1 MARTSF
7 LTLDPKGRTTLPE
20 EVRTALGVEPGDFIL
35 LERTERGTFEL
46 VPATLM
52 PNDQLWFH
60 HPDFQARVAQAERDF
75 AEGRSTRTRTPEE
88 AQALLD
94 SLKQHPDR

>member
-7 LTLDPKGRTTLPE
+7 LTLDQKGRTTLPE
-20 EVRTALGVEPGDFIL
+20 EVRAALGIEPGDLIL

-46 VPATLM
+46 VPATLV
-52 PNDQLWFH
+52 PKDQLWFH
-60 HPDFQARVAQAERDF
+60 HPDMQARVAKAEKDF
-75 AEGRSTRTRTPEE
+75 SEGRSTRTQTLEE

-94 SLKQHPDR
+94 SLKQRTSR